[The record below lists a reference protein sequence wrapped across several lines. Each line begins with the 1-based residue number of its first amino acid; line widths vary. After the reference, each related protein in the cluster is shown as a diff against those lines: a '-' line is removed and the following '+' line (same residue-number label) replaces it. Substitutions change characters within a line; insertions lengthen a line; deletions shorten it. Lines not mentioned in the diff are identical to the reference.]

1 MASSTSDS
9 PQTLPRVRTVLVSPH
24 HAVSPYRTIQE
35 APEQTGVTKM
45 TFSKQALIDLER
57 GDNEAQDLEIE
68 LFLPNVTTPALPMH
82 DLAPLLL
89 FRQFRTLKFTSMV
102 KSYQKH
108 IWTVAWL
115 NPHLE
120 ELTLE
125 AAISPIINAS
135 KHSDWVEIRGDWQ
148 PEGLEILRQSY

>member
-1 MASSTSDS
+1 MESSDS
-9 PQTLPRVRTVLVSPH
+9 AQALPRLRTVLVSP
-24 HAVSPYRTIQE
+24 YRTYHK
-35 APEQTGVTKM
+35 ASEQKGLLEMK
-45 TFSKQALIDLER
+45 FSKQVLIDMAR
-57 GDNEAQDLEIE
+57 GADEAEHLEID
-68 LFLPNVTTPALPMH
+68 LHLPNIHSQALSMH

-102 KSYQKH
+102 KSYQKQ

-125 AAISPIINAS
+125 AALSPIINNC
-135 KHSDWVEIRGDWQ
+135 KHSDWVEIRGDWEPKRLGTLGQ
-148 PEGLEILRQSY
+148 CY